1 MILDEAHEV
10 LQGLSWQGTYLMTE
24 KELINTVCE
33 RLRNVGDNSVKNALI
48 KTEATLLNKD
58 SLLNELLRIL
68 RNYTM

>member
-24 KELINTVCE
+24 KELTNTVCE
-33 RLRNVGDNSVKNALI
+33 RLRNVGNNSVENALK

-68 RNYTM
+68 RDYTM

>member
-1 MILDEAHEV
+1 
-10 LQGLSWQGTYLMTE
+10 MTE